1 MSYKLAAIKT
11 LSAAAIMYITVLG
24 LYSGYIWPAVSLAPV
39 PASRVTSRE
48 PEPQAPYAIEQR
60 RRTPDL
66 FISPQQERVQSP
78 VAPVEIGVKRSGSAV
93 AREEDAKVAQV
104 KGVRSGSSLGR
115 VKVEVKTTAPGA
127 ILSQTTK
134 QMIKEESLK
143 HEKGFGNT
151 RDGLN

>member
-11 LSAAAIMYITVLG
+11 LSAAAIMYITVVG

-39 PASRVTSRE
+39 AASRVASME
-48 PEPQAPYAIEQR
+48 PEAPAAIEQR

-78 VAPVEIGVKRSGSAV
+78 VAPVETGIKRSGSAV
-93 AREEDAKVAQV
+93 AREEDAKVAQL
-104 KGVRSGSSLGR
+104 KEVRSGSQLGR
-115 VKVEVKTTAPGA
+115 VKSEVSTTAPGA
-127 ILSQTTK
+127 ILSQTTQ
-134 QMIKEESLK
+134 QMIKEESMK
-143 HEKGFGNT
+143 KEKGFGNT

>member
-11 LSAAAIMYITVLG
+11 LSAAAIMYITVVG

-39 PASRVTSRE
+39 PASRVTSSE
-48 PEPQAPYAIEQR
+48 PARAPYAIEQR

-104 KGVRSGSSLGR
+104 KEVRSGSQLGR
-115 VKVEVKTTAPGA
+115 VKTEVTTKAPGA
-127 ILSQTTK
+127 ILSQTTQ
-134 QMIKEESLK
+134 QMIKEETK
-143 HEKGFGNT
+143 EKGFGNT